1 VLACLFFLCTNA
13 VAQKAQP
20 QKWLDSLR
28 VLFSGPALK
37 ADLRQL
43 GADTILKIQPGISG
57 FADTSLL
64 AAFRVPVPQQPE
76 LPRKHSVRFTGGSIS
91 YNFNYRSNIDT
102 PFQEASVSQH
112 LVSGQFNFT
121 LSETVPVTLSYFERQ
136 SNSLFFRDYRDLR
149 IELNAPEFQK
159 IKTARI
165 NGYLDKLAGRL
176 RHPLVKPA
184 LQASGL
190 GLTELSSLLGM
201 NPIVT
206 KMIRS
211 KAELIGA
218 YPIDTSLNRD
228 SALNAAKAYL
238 ELYDRVKETYR
249 KAAAFRDSL
258 LQEQVRIEQQV
269 AWIRKLASA
278 RSQSLPDLR
287 QASELLKQYGISDP
301 RGERMLRTL
310 SSVRTLALGRTIPN
324 HSDLTLRNINING
337 INFEYNNGIY
347 LALAAGA
354 VDLRTRDFIH
364 RGGKR
369 PPQFVYSARVGYGSR
384 EGNHVI
390 FTGFKGRKQLYSSG
404 SGRPGLDIYG
414 LSFSTQLLVANNHR
428 ISAELAQSYTSGYL
442 AADGLPG
449 KGSFRLD
456 DRTNK
461 AFSFRVKSAFPKMF
475 SRVELFY
482 QHRGIN
488 FQSFSNYY
496 TNAAQTSWQLKLD
509 QYLWKKRLQLKASVM
524 KNSFENPFV
533 LTRYNGNTLFKNIS
547 LSFRKRNWPSL
558 SAGYMPSSQLSEVG
572 GQVYENFYHTFNVL
586 ASHRYR
592 IGTAEAYSLATYNQF
607 FNDRR
612 DTGFLYYN
620 ARNIYLVQNIYFQ
633 SFWANAGIS
642 RTQNPDH
649 TLTIFDI
656 GAHTKMWKQGSA
668 GLGAKINQLNG
679 LDLRTGIY
687 GSLRM
692 ELPKIGVLQAY
703 AERSFLPGSTGNL
716 FKTEFYSIGFTRFLT
731 KSL

>member
-1 VLACLFFLCTNA
+1 VLACVFMLCNGA
-13 VAQKAQP
+13 GAQKAQP

-28 VLFSGPALK
+28 VLFSSPALK

-43 GADTILKIQPGISG
+43 GVDSIFEKRSGISL
-57 FADTSLL
+57 FPDTALMAS
-64 AAFRVPVPQQPE
+64 FRVPEVQQPA
-76 LPRKHSVRFTGGSIS
+76 LLKKHSLRFTGGSIT

-121 LSETVPVTLSYFERQ
+121 VSETIPVTLSYFERQ
-136 SNSLFFRDYRDLR
+136 SNSVFFRDYRDLR
-149 IELNAPEFQK
+149 IELNAPEFQR
-159 IKTARI
+159 IKAARM

-176 RHPLVKPA
+176 RHPLAQPVLKA
-184 LQASGL
+184 GGV
-190 GLTELSSLLGM
+190 GLTELSNLLGM
-201 NPIVT
+201 NPVVT
-206 KMIRS
+206 KLIRS
-211 KAELIGA
+211 KAELTGA
-218 YPIDTSLNRD
+218 FPIDTSLNRD

-238 ELYDRVKETYR
+238 DLYERVKGTYR

-258 LQEQVRIEQQV
+258 MQEQVRIEQQI
-269 AWIRKLASA
+269 AWIKKLASS
-278 RSQSLPDLR
+278 RSQPLPDIR

-310 SSVRTLALGRTIPN
+310 SSIRTLAIGRTIPN

-354 VDLRTRDFIH
+354 VDLRTRDFIY

-369 PPQFVYSARVGYGSR
+369 PPQFVYSARVGYGAR

-390 FTGFKGRKQLYSSG
+390 FTGFKGKKQLYSSG
-404 SGRPGLDIYG
+404 SGRPALNIYG
-414 LSFSTQLLVANNHR
+414 LSFSTQLVLARNHR
-428 ISAELAQSYTSGYL
+428 VSAELAQSYTSGYL
-442 AADGLPG
+442 GADGLPD

-456 DRTNK
+456 DKTNK
-461 AFSFRVKSAFPKMF
+461 ALSFRVRSAFPKML

-482 QHRGIN
+482 QYRGIN

-509 QYLWKKRLQLKASVM
+509 QYLWKKRLQLKAAVT

-533 LTRYNGNTLFKNIS
+533 LTRYNGNTLFKNVS

-592 IGTAEAYSLATYNQF
+592 IGTAEAYSLVTYNRF

-620 ARNIYLVQNIYFQ
+620 ARNIYLNQNIYFQ
-633 SFWANAGIS
+633 SFWASAGIS

-668 GLGAKINQLNG
+668 GMGVKINQLNG
-679 LDLRTGIY
+679 LESRTGIY
-687 GSLRM
+687 GNLRM
-692 ELPKIGVLQAY
+692 DLPKVGVLQAY

-731 KSL
+731 KGL